1 MKTFPNWLLCTSL
14 VSLFLTTLGNPAQAK
29 DIAIVSMTG
38 SGEVAFIDIK
48 KGKVTKSVKLLD
60 GASLPAGIAIT
71 PDQSTVVVASRTGY
85 ISFLDVEE
93 KSVLKT
99 LTLLSGPEKAGI
111 TLIPNEFNRVAITP
125 DGSTAVVTEGNEWGQ
140 LFVVNLETME
150 LVRGDIFIGDSP
162 NTIII
167 NSDTAYVLDGT
178 NMHVLTNVS
187 ANTFPIPDF
196 DAGDD
201 FALTA
206 DGTQA
211 IVLGGGSFYLM
222 DTSTWSTIYELSVD
236 ENVYGEV
243 TGRQVAV
250 SPDETLAIVTS
261 GTEPSI
267 IFVSILGSSSLEIL
281 EVLEI
286 GGTAN
291 GVAFTQDGQTAVVT
305 LSEASMIKIID
316 VPTRQVRATVS
327 GKLGL
332 VPTDVVIVDVD
343 F

>member
-1 MKTFPNWLLCTSL
+1 
-14 VSLFLTTLGNPAQAK
+14 
-29 DIAIVSMTG
+29 MTG

-60 GASLPAGIAIT
+60 GASLPGGIAIT

-93 KSVLKT
+93 RSVLKT
-99 LTLLSGPEKAGI
+99 LTLLSGPEQIGI
-111 TLIPNEFNRVAITP
+111 TMMPNEFARVAITP
-125 DGSTAVVTEGNEWGQ
+125 DGTTAVVTEGNEWGQ
-140 LFVVNLETME
+140 LFVVDLVTME
-150 LVRGDIFIGDSP
+150 LVGDTFFIGSGP

-167 NSDTAYVLDGT
+167 NYDAAYVLDGR
-178 NMHVLTNVS
+178 NMHVLIPDVS

-201 FALTA
+201 FALTP

-222 DTSTWSTIYELSVD
+222 DTSTWSTIHRLHVD

-243 TGRQVAV
+243 SGRQVAV

-267 IFVSILGSSSLEIL
+267 IFVSILGSSLEIL
-281 EVLEI
+281 EVLEME
-286 GGTAN
+286 GTAN

-316 VPTRQVRATVS
+316 VPTRQVRATVK

-332 VPTDVVIVDVD
+332 VPTDVVIADVD

>member
-140 LFVVNLETME
+140 LFVVDLENMKLIGGTS
-150 LVRGDIFIGDSP
+150 FIGDSP

-222 DTSTWSTIYELSVD
+222 DTSTWSTIHKLDVD
-236 ENVYGEV
+236 DNVYGEV
-243 TGRQVAV
+243 SGRQVAV

-267 IFVSILGSSSLEIL
+267 IFVSILGSSLEIL
-281 EVLEI
+281 EVLEME
-286 GGTAN
+286 GTAN